1 MKRLLSFLL
10 CSSLLLG
17 SISNNSIVYSLAE
30 EEKTNTT
37 SQQEEAETTENQI
50 EQANESSTETKN
62 EEKQTLDQ
70 DQSANEMVS
79 DSEKTDNKDV
89 SQTETE
95 SSENLTPSIKKK
107 TDKSVLAVTP
117 NQATTEDGQALDIE
131 HTTFELSPDKK
142 SIILTAYSGNKT
154 DLVIP
159 SKIKFKGMDLAVK
172 VKIEQNNAMALFPS
186 NVHSIRFVSI
196 GGTKVELENNTTN
209 GVILDYLFG
218 TRTQYYPN
226 LTSMDFSG
234 LNMDNVVSMYSAFYG
249 GFLPA
254 LKTIDFGENTL
265 CNVTNMAN
273 VFSGVTSLET
283 IQQRWTFG
291 KLTTMLQM
299 FGMPDPKST
308 LNPSKLISIG
318 DTSQWNVSTVTNM
331 KEAFLNCIK
340 LKTLDLSTWDV
351 SNVTTMNSMF
361 FNCPALTSIDNTG
374 NWNVSQVTDFSG
386 MFMNCTSL
394 DHIYMNNW
402 HLNPSANLGNST
414 GIANGMFY
422 LYGRGYD
429 PLPALIIASDDK
441 LLNYPYAE
449 AGYEPS
455 CEIRINTNT
464 GTLPYHLYWDRK
476 DDKNTDLSYYFYQT
490 AIPTTQ
496 YEKLSKLSGPQLQE
510 KIKTWLE
517 TNVPTKTDYALTG
530 WAPTDQSFE
539 QTIQSINNFDTFI
552 NNKAEF
558 KANWVSDNFDTSPD
572 NTKLNPTGSL
582 GIAYYPTIFTINS
595 TNLQSSGEQKI
606 PISKQMSLN
615 FGVKDRTRTTDKWQV
630 TAQLSWNGTQL
641 PNAYIAATNT
651 GTVTQNTSTGLDGY
665 SPTNL
670 TPLSG
675 NGITGTT
682 TYQINGNA
690 SPIMKSNGTMVNN
703 GVYDFNLG
711 EAVLVIP
718 DVSQVAAGHY
728 QGQVN
733 WNLTIGPS

>member
-79 DSEKTDNKDV
+79 NSEKTDNKDV

-159 SKIKFKGMDLAVK
+159 SKIKLNGMDLAVK
-172 VKIEQNNAMALFPS
+172 VKIEQNNASALFPS
-186 NVHSIRFVSI
+186 NVHSIRFVSV
-196 GGTKVELENNTTN
+196 GGTKVKLENNTTN
-209 GVILDYLFG
+209 GVTLDYLFAVKAH
-218 TRTQYYPN
+218 TYPN
-226 LTSMDFSG
+226 LTSIDFSG
-234 LNMDNVVSMYSAFYG
+234 LDMDNVVSMYGTFNGS
-249 GFLPA
+249 GF
-254 LKTIDFGENTL
+254 
-265 CNVTNMAN
+265 VTN
-273 VFSGVTSLET
+273 LET
-283 IQQRWTFG
+283 INFGDNTLPNVKTMVNAFSNLNRLKKIEQHWTFG
-291 KLTTMLQM
+291 KLTNMYNMIWMSENNSSQLT
-299 FGMPDPKST
+299 
-308 LNPSKLISIG
+308 SIG
-318 DTSQWNVSTVTNM
+318 DTSTWNTSTVTNM
-331 KEAFLNCIK
+331 SGMFLNCVK
-340 LKTLDLSTWDV
+340 LQNLDLSNWNT
-351 SNVTTMNSMF
+351 SNVTDMSNMF
-361 FNCPALTSIDNTG
+361 FNCPSLTSIGNTG
-374 NWNVSQVTDFSG
+374 NWNISNVTNFSS
-386 MFMNCTSL
+386 MFCNCTSL

-402 HLNPSANLGNST
+402 HLNPSANLGNSNN
-414 GIANGMFY
+414 IANGMFY
-422 LYGRGYD
+422 LYGRGYN

-464 GTLPYHLYWDRK
+464 GTLPDHLYWDRK

-496 YEKLSKLSGPQLQE
+496 YEELSRSSGSQLQE
-510 KIKTWLE
+510 KIRTWLK

-530 WAPTDQSFE
+530 WAPTDSEFE
-539 QTIQSINNFDTFI
+539 QKIQSITDFNQFI
-552 NNKAEF
+552 NSQDEF
-558 KANWVSDNFDTSPD
+558 TANWVSDKFDTSPD

-582 GIAYYPTIFTINS
+582 GIAYYPTTFTINS
-595 TNLQSSGEQKI
+595 TDLQSSGEQKI

-615 FGVKDRTRTTDKWQV
+615 FGVKDRTRTKDQWTV
-630 TAQLSWNGTQL
+630 TAQLTWSGTQL
-641 PNAYIAATNT
+641 PNASIQATNT
-651 GTVTQNTSTGLDGY
+651 GTVTQNISTGLDGY
-665 SPTNL
+665 SPSKDL
-670 TPLSG
+670 TSLSE

-682 TYQINGNA
+682 TYEIDGNA
-690 SPIMKSNGTMVNN
+690 NPIMKSNGTMVNN

-711 EAVLVIP
+711 KAVLVIP

-733 WNLTIGPS
+733 WNLTIGP